1 MATAGL
7 VPVLAL
13 MVGNLI
19 SSAEAVK
26 DGGLLSAGGRSSPA
40 VLFIVIG
47 TVCGLAMFL
56 QVSTI
61 FVRLKWSLWVLQTA
75 MFGIS
80 CERFTSRLRRRVFE
94 CVVRQ
99 EIPWFEL
106 SYVSTGALTCLL
118 SKDSALVQAMSGC
131 KGSSLLHGVLGVIFS
146 VAIVINIHP
155 KLGLLTA
162 LFILA
167 ILAAIV
173 FCMKVTY
180 DVDIKVKSYMMY

>member
-80 CERFTSRLRRRVFE
+80 CERFTSRLRRRLFE

-146 VAIVINIHP
+146 VAIVINIEP

-180 DVDIKVKSYMMY
+180 DVDIKVKSKKMY

>member
-7 VPVLAL
+7 VPVLAV

-80 CERFTSRLRRRVFE
+80 CERFTSRLRRRLFE

-146 VAIVINIHP
+146 VAIVINIEP

-180 DVDIKVKSYMMY
+180 DVDIKVKSKKMY

>member
-1 MATAGL
+1 
-7 VPVLAL
+7 
-13 MVGNLI
+13 
-19 SSAEAVK
+19 
-26 DGGLLSAGGRSSPA
+26 
-40 VLFIVIG
+40 
-47 TVCGLAMFL
+47 
-56 QVSTI
+56 
-61 FVRLKWSLWVLQTA
+61 

-80 CERFTSRLRRRVFE
+80 CERFTSRLRRRLFE

-146 VAIVINIHP
+146 VAIVINIDP

-180 DVDIKVKSYMMY
+180 DVDIKVKLHVVLTINPSVSYSHCVRRTVATPRSRSWQWTRSPTSGRWP

>member
-1 MATAGL
+1 
-7 VPVLAL
+7 
-13 MVGNLI
+13 
-19 SSAEAVK
+19 
-26 DGGLLSAGGRSSPA
+26 
-40 VLFIVIG
+40 
-47 TVCGLAMFL
+47 
-56 QVSTI
+56 
-61 FVRLKWSLWVLQTA
+61 

-80 CERFTSRLRRRVFE
+80 CERFTSRLRRRLFE

-99 EIPWFEL
+99 DIPWFEL
-106 SYVSTGALTCLL
+106 TYVSTGALTCLL

-146 VAIVINIHP
+146 VAIVINIDP

-162 LFILA
+162 LFILV

-180 DVDIKVKSYMMY
+180 DVDIKVKLQDVVLTMNPSVSCNRQENGCYTKITKLAVDAITNIRTVAMTCSETSFLTLIHQELQHLYSYSLKKMHWR

>member
-1 MATAGL
+1 
-7 VPVLAL
+7 
-13 MVGNLI
+13 
-19 SSAEAVK
+19 
-26 DGGLLSAGGRSSPA
+26 
-40 VLFIVIG
+40 
-47 TVCGLAMFL
+47 
-56 QVSTI
+56 
-61 FVRLKWSLWVLQTA
+61 

-80 CERFTSRLRRRVFE
+80 CERFTSRLRRRLFE

-131 KGSSLLHGVLGVIFS
+131 KGSSLLHGVLGVVFS
-146 VAIVINIHP
+146 VAIVININP

-180 DVDIKVKSYMMY
+180 DVDIKVKSYMMC

>member
-19 SSAEAVK
+19 FSAEAVK

-146 VAIVINIHP
+146 VAIVINIDP

>member
-1 MATAGL
+1 M
-7 VPVLAL
+7 
-13 MVGNLI
+13 
-19 SSAEAVK
+19 
-26 DGGLLSAGGRSSPA
+26 
-40 VLFIVIG
+40 VIG
-47 TVCGLAMFL
+47 HLLNIVP
-56 QVSTI
+56 
-61 FVRLKWSLWVLQTA
+61 WLQTA

-80 CERFTSRLRRRVFE
+80 CERFTSRLRRRLFE

-99 EIPWFEL
+99 DIPWFEL
-106 SYVSTGALTCLL
+106 TYVSTGALTCLL

-146 VAIVINIHP
+146 VAIVINIDP

-162 LFILA
+162 LFILV

-180 DVDIKVKSYMMY
+180 DVDIKVKLQDVVLTMNPTVSCDHCDRRTVATPRLRSWPWTRSPTSGRWP